1 MEALVLEALQLA
13 LWLSAPA
20 LVACVLAAGAMGVF
34 QAATQVSEPSLGFVP
49 KLCAVLAALW
59 FSRAFMSEQLMHF
72 AGHVLREMARVGA

>member
-1 MEALVLEALQLA
+1 MEALVLEALKLA

-20 LVACVLAAGAMGVF
+20 LLACVIAAAVIGVF

-59 FSRAFMSEQLMHF
+59 FTRTFMSEALVGF
-72 AGHVLREMARVGA
+72 AGRVLREMARLGA